1 MRLAGKVAIVTGS
14 TAGIGKGSA
23 ELFAREGAKVVVSGR
38 TVVAGEKVAEGIRA
52 AGGEAIFV
60 KADVSVTA
68 DVQRLVEETVSAY
81 GKLDILFNNAG
92 IGTTGLTADESEE
105 SWDRCMTVNLKSV
118 FLGIKYAVPEMIKNG
133 GGSIVSNSSMWGITA
148 SHRCA
153 GSYVASKA
161 AIIGLTKKAALD
173 YARQKIRVNC
183 ISPGDIGYVGLHR
196 DEDYWTRPEVVEDF
210 ETRQPYPRMGTPD
223 DCAFAALYL
232 ASDESSFV
240 TGSNLVLDGGMTIA
254 EILAGGAGLR
264 LSLLPDVGLC
274 DNRRHW
280 IER

>member
-23 ELFAREGAKVVVSGR
+23 EIFAREGAKVVVSGR
-38 TVVAGEKVAEGIRA
+38 TVDAGEKVAEGIRA

-81 GKLDILFNNAG
+81 GKLDVLFNNAG

-183 ISPGDIGYVGLHR
+183 ISPGDIGYRRAAQSPKTTGPDPRSSKTSRLAN
-196 DEDYWTRPEVVEDF
+196 PI
-210 ETRQPYPRMGTPD
+210 PRMGDPRRRS
-223 DCAFAALYL
+223 AYAALYL

-254 EILAGGAGLR
+254 EILAGGRG
-264 LSLLPDVGLC
+264 
-274 DNRRHW
+274 
-280 IER
+280 

>member
-38 TVVAGEKVAEGIRA
+38 TVDAGEKVAEGIRT

-81 GKLDILFNNAG
+81 GKLDVLFNNAG

-173 YARQKIRVNC
+173 YARQKVRVNC
-183 ISPGDIGYVGLHR
+183 ISPGDIGFVGLDR
-196 DEDYWTRPEVVEDF
+196 DEYYCP
-210 ETRQPYPRMGTPD
+210 PRD
-223 DCAFAALYL
+223 
-232 ASDESSFV
+232 SRR
-240 TGSNLVLDGGMTIA
+240 
-254 EILAGGAGLR
+254 LR
-264 LSLLPDVGLC
+264 DSPTLP
-274 DNRRHW
+274 
-280 IER
+280 

>member
-38 TVVAGEKVAEGIRA
+38 TVDAGEKVAKGIRA

-68 DVQRLVEETVSAY
+68 DVQRLVEETVSTY
-81 GKLDILFNNAG
+81 GKLDVLFNNAG

-173 YARQKIRVNC
+173 YARLKIRVNC
-183 ISPGDIGYVGLHR
+183 ISPGDIAFVGMDR
-196 DEDYWTRPEVVEDF
+196 PDEYWTRPEVIEDF
-210 ETRQPYPRMGTPD
+210 VTRQPYPKMGDPD
-223 DCAFAALYL
+223 DVGYAALYL

-254 EILAGGAGLR
+254 EILAGGRG
-264 LSLLPDVGLC
+264 
-274 DNRRHW
+274 
-280 IER
+280 